1 MRLFIRNDLNLYLY
15 FFFQKLIRSE
25 LVADLTLRPSVG
37 VIRFLEKTVGNLD
50 LKRRKF

>member
-15 FFFQKLIRSE
+15 FFQKLIRSE

-37 VIRFLEKTVGNLD
+37 VIRFLEKTVENLD